1 MNTDHA
7 STDAEITLKVDG
19 MTCANCA
26 MAIRRKLE
34 KKGLTHVS
42 VDFAAGEVHF
52 TESKGY
58 RNSEIQKDIEQMGY
72 TVVQPQSNPTS
83 FWQGK
88 TERLFLFC
96 SVFTLPLLMHMVWPN
111 SFLANPYLQLI
122 LCLPVLASG
131 GFYFLRSAFQ
141 SVKNGIP
148 NMDVLISL
156 GAFSAF
162 LYSCIGLFVLPN
174 VHEHKYLFFET
185 SASIITLVLLGNV
198 IEKRS
203 VKKTGSALESL
214 AALLPSKALR
224 ISTTGQ
230 ADEIPSALVNPG
242 DSLLVREGEKIPADG
257 RVIEGNAWCDESMIT
272 GESMPVALSPDIPVK
287 GGAIISSG
295 LITMKAESTGKQA
308 YVYRIVEWVKK
319 AQSDKPPV
327 QKLADRVSTVFVPIV
342 LGLAGITFI
351 LNYLLGISAEESM
364 MRSIA
369 VLVISCP
376 CAMGLATPTAVAVG
390 IGNAAKNGILFR
402 SATAAQLLAEAKIL
416 VFDKTGTLTQGA
428 FEVSEFTRTVHP
440 LAPHAESIIYTMEQA
455 STHPIAQSLCRT
467 FKTAGLFKLNNC
479 REIKGVGMEAFT
491 ENGERISLSAAQ
503 ADEAP
508 FADLVLKADGV
519 VVATLCI
526 SDRVKDGVE
535 ETLLNFK
542 KMGYRLVL
550 LSGDSASK
558 CEILAKQ
565 LGITEVYG
573 SCAPD
578 KKLEVIT
585 ALKKEG
591 SVLMYGD
598 GINDGPALNAADVSV
613 SHAGASDLASH
624 SASVLLNSQSD
635 FNALYRAIDLGKKTM
650 RTIRQNLFWAFFY
663 NIIAIPLAA
672 WGMLNPSIAALAMA
686 GSDVMVVG
694 NALRLGYVIRSQKQK
709 KAKDRGV

>member
-1 MNTDHA
+1 MNTEYA
-7 STDAEITLKVDG
+7 STEAEITLKVEG

-26 MAIRRKLE
+26 MGIRRKLE

-42 VDFAAGEVHF
+42 VDFAAGEVHY
-52 TESKGY
+52 TELKGY
-58 RNSEIQKDIEQMGY
+58 SNSEIQKDIEKMGY
-72 TVVQPQSNPTS
+72 TVVQPQSSPSS
-83 FWQGK
+83 FWRGK
-88 TERLFLFC
+88 TERMLLFC
-96 SVFTLPLLMHMVWPN
+96 GIFTVPLLLHMAWPH
-111 SFLANPYLQLI
+111 SILGNPILQLI

-131 GFYFLRSAFQ
+131 GVFFLRSAFQ

-148 NMDVLISL
+148 NMDVLIGL

-162 LYSCIGLFVLPN
+162 IYSCIGLFVLSN
-174 VHEHKYLFFET
+174 DYEHKYLFFET
-185 SASIITLVLLGNV
+185 SASIVTLVLLGNV

-203 VKKTGSALESL
+203 VKKTGAALENL
-214 AALLPSKALR
+214 AALLPSKATR
-224 ISTTGQ
+224 KEANGQTT
-230 ADEIPSALVNPG
+230 EIPSAWVQPG
-242 DSLLVREGEKIPADG
+242 DSLLVRDGEKIPADG

-272 GESMPVALSPDIPVK
+272 GESMPVALSPDVPVK
-287 GGAIISSG
+287 GGTIIRSG
-295 LITMKAESTGKQA
+295 IITMKAESTGKQA

-327 QKLADRVSTVFVPIV
+327 QKLADRVSAVFVPIV

-351 LNYLLGISAEESM
+351 VNYLLGISAEESM

-390 IGNAAKNGILFR
+390 IGNAARNGILFR
-402 SATAAQLLAEAKIL
+402 SATAAQSLAEANIL
-416 VFDKTGTLTQGA
+416 VFDKTGTLTEGA
-428 FEVSEFTRTVHP
+428 FEVSELKRAAHP
-440 LAPHAESIIYTMEQA
+440 LAAHAESIIYTMEQA

-467 FKTAGLFKLNNC
+467 FKRAGLFNLNNC

-491 ENGERISLSAAQ
+491 ENGEHISLNAAQ
-503 ADEAP
+503 ADETP

-526 SDRVKDGVE
+526 SDRVKEGVA

-550 LSGDSASK
+550 LSGDSTSK
-558 CEILAKQ
+558 CEALGKQ
-565 LGITEVYG
+565 LGINEVYS
-573 SCAPD
+573 SCTPD
-578 KKLEVIT
+578 KKLEVIGT
-585 ALKKEG
+585 LKKEG
-591 SVLMYGD
+591 RVLMYGD

-613 SHAGASDLASH
+613 SHAGASDMASH
-624 SASVLLNSQSD
+624 SASVLLNAPSD
-635 FNALYRAIDLGKKTM
+635 FNALYRAIDLAKKTM

-672 WGMLNPSIAALAMA
+672 LGMLNPSIAALAMA

-694 NALRLGYVIRSQKQK
+694 NALRLGYKIRAQNQKA
-709 KAKDRGV
+709 AKG

>member
-1 MNTDHA
+1 
-7 STDAEITLKVDG
+7 
-19 MTCANCA
+19 
-26 MAIRRKLE
+26 
-34 KKGLTHVS
+34 
-42 VDFAAGEVHF
+42 
-52 TESKGY
+52 
-58 RNSEIQKDIEQMGY
+58 
-72 TVVQPQSNPTS
+72 
-83 FWQGK
+83 
-88 TERLFLFC
+88 
-96 SVFTLPLLMHMVWPN
+96 
-111 SFLANPYLQLI
+111 
-122 LCLPVLASG
+122 
-131 GFYFLRSAFQ
+131 
-141 SVKNGIP
+141 
-148 NMDVLISL
+148 
-156 GAFSAF
+156 
-162 LYSCIGLFVLPN
+162 
-174 VHEHKYLFFET
+174 
-185 SASIITLVLLGNV
+185 
-198 IEKRS
+198 
-203 VKKTGSALESL
+203 
-214 AALLPSKALR
+214 
-224 ISTTGQ
+224 
-230 ADEIPSALVNPG
+230 
-242 DSLLVREGEKIPADG
+242 
-257 RVIEGNAWCDESMIT
+257 
-272 GESMPVALSPDIPVK
+272 
-287 GGAIISSG
+287 
-295 LITMKAESTGKQA
+295 
-308 YVYRIVEWVKK
+308 
-319 AQSDKPPV
+319 
-327 QKLADRVSTVFVPIV
+327 
-342 LGLAGITFI
+342 
-351 LNYLLGISAEESM
+351 
-364 MRSIA
+364 
-369 VLVISCP
+369 
-376 CAMGLATPTAVAVG
+376 
-390 IGNAAKNGILFR
+390 
-402 SATAAQLLAEAKIL
+402 LLAEANIL
-416 VFDKTGTLTQGA
+416 VFDKTGTLTEGA
-428 FEVSEFTRTVHP
+428 FQVNELTRSAHP
-440 LAPHAESIIYTMEQA
+440 LAAHAESIIYTMEQA
-455 STHPIAQSLCRT
+455 STHPIAQSLGRT
-467 FKTAGLFKLNNC
+467 FKGAGLFKLNNC

-526 SDRVKDGVE
+526 SDRVKEGVE